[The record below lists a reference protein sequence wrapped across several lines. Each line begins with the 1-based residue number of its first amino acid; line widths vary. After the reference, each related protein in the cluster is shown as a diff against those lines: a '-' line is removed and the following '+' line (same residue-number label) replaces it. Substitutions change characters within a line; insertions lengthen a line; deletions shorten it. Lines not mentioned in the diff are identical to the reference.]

1 MSLFGIIMVLLLVS
15 RGVFVFPILAAH
27 NYWSKEKLPFR
38 QIVVAWCACL
48 PATSSPPHSRTHA
61 PENIDV
67 LTGADIHAIKSKL
80 PKWIWLDL
88 SAS

>member
-1 MSLFGIIMVLLLVS
+1 MGPAMSLFGIIMVLLLVS

-48 PATSSPPHSRTHA
+48 PATS
-61 PENIDV
+61 
-67 LTGADIHAIKSKL
+67 
-80 PKWIWLDL
+80 WIWRDL
-88 SAS
+88 SAF